1 VCVRIRPLSKREID
15 AGHSC
20 YWTRIDNTI
29 LNNQGNQFNFDAV
42 YDHQND
48 STIYN
53 TVKSLIDSVM
63 NGFNATIIAYGQ
75 TSSGKTH
82 TMIGTNTNNGII
94 PNAINDIF
102 LNINNVRFNTKQSR
116 WIVSI

>member
-1 VCVRIRPLSKREID
+1 MRIRPLSRREIE

-20 YWTRIDNTI
+20 YWTRTDNTI
-29 LNNQGNQFNFDAV
+29 LNNHGNQFMFDAV
-42 YDHQND
+42 YDQQND

-53 TVKSLIDSVM
+53 TVKDLIDSVM

-82 TMIGTNTNNGII
+82 TMIGTSKDKGII
-94 PNAINDIF
+94 PNAIDDIF
-102 LNINNVRFNTKQSR
+102 LNINNVRFNTKNSR
-116 WIVSI
+116 LIVNF